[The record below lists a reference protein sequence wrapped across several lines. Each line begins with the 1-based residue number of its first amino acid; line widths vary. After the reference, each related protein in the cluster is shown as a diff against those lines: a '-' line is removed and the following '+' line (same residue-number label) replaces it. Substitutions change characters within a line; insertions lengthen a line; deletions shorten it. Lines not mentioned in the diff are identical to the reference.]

1 MSKWSYKMKG
11 VIPPMLTPFDKDGNV
26 DEQALRTLVRY
37 LRDKVHGVFICG
49 SYGCGPLMSV
59 AERKRVAEI
68 VMEEK
73 GNLQVIDMIGTA
85 NTRDS
90 VELAVHAKSIGCDAV
105 SAVSPYYF
113 HHNMNDV
120 VGYYQDLI
128 DAVGPDYPV
137 YIYTNPKFSGYPVDV
152 KTIRRL
158 QQIGLRGCKAASFD
172 IMEYANL
179 MREFENDDFDV
190 ALGTEALWLPANI
203 YGGQAFIPG
212 LANAFPEICC
222 QMYEEAVRGDYEACR
237 KTQFKVNKIRDIM
250 YLAPSTQLAI
260 YAMLEI
266 RGIIS
271 AYPRK
276 PFSPATQAHKDA
288 IKAELIKL
296 GMIEG

>member
-11 VIPPMLTPFDKDGNV
+11 VIPPMITPFDKDGNV

-49 SYGCGPLMSV
+49 SYGCGPMMSV
-59 AERKRVAEI
+59 EERKRVAEI

-73 GNLQVIDMIGTA
+73 GNLQVIVMVGTA

-90 VELAVHAKSIGCDAV
+90 VELAVHARDIGCDAV

-120 VGYYQDLI
+120 FGFYQDI
-128 DAVGPDYPV
+128 INAVGPDYPV
-137 YIYTNPKFSGYPVDV
+137 YIYTNPKFSGYPVDI

-172 IMEYANL
+172 IMEYANM

-203 YGGQAFIPG
+203 YGGEAFIPG
-212 LANAFPEICC
+212 LANAFPEICN

-266 RGIIS
+266 RGIIA

-276 PFSPATQAHKDA
+276 PFQPATREQIDA

-296 GMIEG
+296 GMLEA